1 MSIKNDLKAVAGA
14 NAKSQTLENKSTQK
28 VKSPDLRALAGVALR
43 LTKSF
48 TRTLQ
53 KVY

>member
-1 MSIKNDLKAVAGA
+1 MKAVAGA
-14 NAKSQTLENKSTQK
+14 DAKSQTLENKRSTQK
-28 VKSPDLRALAGVALR
+28 VKSPDLRAFARVALR